1 MLTVM
6 PTRIAPNQGATP
18 IMKFA
23 LSLVLIC
30 LVSTLAVSNAA
41 SWKPSADDYVKQSAA
56 SSIQQD
62 ATNFLLLNEED
73 YDKHLAEKAATEKA
87 SDDRMQCTRRVQAYR
102 CN

>member
-1 MLTVM
+1 MLRPNAPPSIGARTTMMKFTVSLALLALMLT
-6 PTRIAPNQGATP
+6 IAT
-18 IMKFA
+18 
-23 LSLVLIC
+23 SH
-30 LVSTLAVSNAA
+30 AA

-73 YDKHLAEKAATEKA
+73 YEKHLAEKPASEKA
-87 SDDRMQCTRRVQAYR
+87 SDDRMQCIRRVQAYR